1 MPSKCVLACLA
12 LALIGVGG
20 CLYLSFGAGL
30 VACPLCIYQRAFLMA
45 AFAVAAIG
53 AVAGRGIAG
62 LVCAMILPIAVM
74 GLGVAGFHEYLIRT
88 AVIEC
93 PPGLLSLGSLPTQSL
108 VLFAL
113 MAALA
118 ATGLLKSHPDSLP
131 RRAQMF
137 VLGIAIGIAV
147 AWASVASAPPIPQR
161 KSPYDPTK
169 DIFNN
174 CRPVYKAS
182 ATS

>member
-1 MPSKCVLACLA
+1 M
-12 LALIGVGG
+12 ALIGVVG

-45 AFAVAAIG
+45 AFAVG
-53 AVAGRGIAG
+53 AVGTVAGRGFAG
-62 LVCAMILPIAVM
+62 LVCALILSIAVM
-74 GLGVAGFHEYLIRT
+74 GLSVAAFHEYLIRT
-88 AVIEC
+88 EVIEC

-113 MAALA
+113 MAALSA
-118 ATGLLKSHPDSLP
+118 LGLVKSQSDSLP
-131 RRAQMF
+131 RGAPI
-137 VLGIAIGIAV
+137 LAIGIAIGIAV

-161 KSPYDPTK
+161 KTPYDPTK